1 MNTFFVASLLICCIL
16 VLMLIYNFRQRLT
29 TLENSNKTLLE
40 IVNNVVQKLSML
52 ENNPQE
58 EILYNEQHQFD
69 SFYHGGNQFAQE
81 NELEEDAEG
90 LIEYMEEGNEREE
103 GEEEDGE
110 EEDGEEEEEEEEEE
124 EDGEEEEEDGE
135 EEEEDGEEEEDD
147 NDTIQS

>member
-1 MNTFFVASLLICCIL
+1 MTSVLSFMNTFFVASLLICCIL

-69 SFYHGGNQFAQE
+69 SFYQGGNQFAQE

-90 LIEYMEEGNEREE
+90 LMQSIDEDDEEDNDNEDE
-103 GEEEDGE
+103 GEDEGEGKDEDEG
-110 EEDGEEEEEEEEEE
+110 G
-124 EDGEEEEEDGE
+124 GG
-135 EEEEDGEEEEDD
+135 GRRR
-147 NDTIQS
+147 